1 MNDRPYIAN
10 DFVVAKRWSKN
21 LDMDLF
27 RVIFT
32 QSSREFTVNLDEMQR
47 LAEVLDDV
55 LSKHSK

>member
-55 LSKHSK
+55 LTKHSK